1 MSDGSAIQ
9 LSFMLDETK
18 QETVLSSDDR
28 FMASDRDLGTFKDSL
43 RAPIHRWFKYPAG
56 YSYKLVEEAFR
67 FHGIEEGDWVYDPF
81 SGSGTTLVCAKQQG
95 INALGVE
102 AHFFVHWVASVK
114 LCWDFS
120 LAELNR
126 QALQTLEELG
136 HEVQSGIGQDVDLS
150 EVFPPLVH
158 KCYHPDDLKTLHII
172 REHVSKK
179 VKEGPYQDL
188 LKMALTDTLRAASSA
203 GTGWPYISPRKAE
216 GAPPKNAYSVY
227 KDVLLMMCADLSTVA
242 GKTPPCQIHNVLGDS
257 RERQLLIEDESVDLA
272 ITSPPYLNNYDYAD
286 RTRLELYFWGLA
298 STWGD
303 ITRLVRDKLMMAAT
317 TQVRRSEYDLDDIL
331 RKEIKQA
338 APDVYNGL
346 NESVGELFERRLERS
361 GRKDYDIMV
370 AQYFNDIYDVLRG
383 TYRVLKPGARF
394 LLVLGD
400 SAPYGVYVPT
410 GVYIAE
416 IACGEGIG
424 FSSYQI
430 EELRKRGKKWKDNP
444 QRHKVPLREGLVI
457 LEK

>member
-1 MSDGSAIQ
+1 MGDGSAIQ

-18 QETVLSSDDR
+18 QEIMLSSDDR

-67 FHGIEEGDWVYDPF
+67 FYGIGKGDWVYDPF
-81 SGSGTTLVCAKQQG
+81 SGSGTTLVCAKQRG
-95 INALGVE
+95 INAIGVE
-102 AHFFVHWVASVK
+102 AHFFVHWVANVK

-120 LAELNR
+120 LADLNR
-126 QALQTLEELG
+126 QALQTLEELRC
-136 HEVQSGIGQDVDLS
+136 EVQSGIGQVADLH
-150 EVFPPLVH
+150 EMFPPLVH
-158 KCYHPDDLKTLHII
+158 KCYHSDDLKTLYII
-172 REHVSKK
+172 REHVSQK

-203 GTGWPYISPRKAE
+203 GTGWPYISPRKAK

-227 KDVLLMMCADLSTVA
+227 KDVLLMMCADLATVV

-257 RERQLLIEDESVDLA
+257 REKRPLIDDESVDLA

-317 TQVRRSEYDLDDIL
+317 TQVRRNEYNLGNIL
-331 RKEIKQA
+331 RGEIREA
-338 APDVYNGL
+338 APDIY
-346 NESVGELFERRLERS
+346 VG
-361 GRKDYDIMV
+361 
-370 AQYFNDIYDVLRG
+370 
-383 TYRVLKPGARF
+383 
-394 LLVLGD
+394 
-400 SAPYGVYVPT
+400 
-410 GVYIAE
+410 
-416 IACGEGIG
+416 
-424 FSSYQI
+424 
-430 EELRKRGKKWKDNP
+430 
-444 QRHKVPLREGLVI
+444 
-457 LEK
+457 